1 MSFYDE
7 VEKLFNVDEVR
18 SKFSLY
24 LIAMNVLVVN
34 GYEKIISFS
43 DSEIVLKCQGKLTII
58 IKGLKLVIKKLAK
71 AELVINGELLSLERL
86 GG

>member
-7 VEKLFNVDEVR
+7 VEKLFNLDEFR
-18 SKFSLY
+18 SEFSLC
-24 LIAMNVLVVN
+24 LVSMSALVVN

-43 DSEIVLKCQGKLTII
+43 ESEIVLKCYGGLRVL
-58 IKGLKLVIKKLAK
+58 IKGAKLVIKKLAK
-71 AELVINGELLSLERL
+71 SELVINGELLAVERL